1 MKILVLSFYFQP
13 DLCAGSFRNT
23 AFVKSL
29 KKIKKVKHIDVVSTM
44 PNRYNAYI
52 KTAQEIEIDNK
63 VTINRYNIGA
73 HDSGML
79 DQSVSFIKF
88 AYAVLKYTNGKKY
101 DLIYASSSRLM
112 TGFLGALISKKMKS
126 PLYIDIRDI
135 FTDIIKELL
144 PKPICLLIYPP
155 LKMAEKFTINQSN
168 KINIVSGGFRNYFEK
183 NFKKKNLSIFPNGI
197 DDEFI
202 KETKVKKPKSSKRII
217 LYAGN
222 IGEGQGLEK
231 ILPDLSLY
239 LKGWN
244 FKVIGAGSALH
255 KLSSEIIK
263 RQIKNINLISPI
275 SRQELIKKYFEAD
288 ILFLH
293 LNSYVS
299 FEKVLP
305 SKIFEYAATGKPILA
320 GVNGFSKYFINK
332 EIVNAI
338 CFEPCNIED
347 AIKSFGKLKLKNTPR
362 KKFIKKYNRNKQME
376 LLAKDVIST
385 IK

>member
-52 KTAQEIEIDNK
+52 KTAPKIEIDNK
-63 VTINRYNIGA
+63 VTINRYNIGV

-112 TGFLGALISKKMKS
+112 TGFLGALISKKMRS
-126 PLYIDIRDI
+126 PLYLDIRDI

-144 PKPICLLIYPP
+144 PKPIRLLIYPP

-168 KINIVSGGFRNYFEK
+168 KINIVSGGFKNYFEK
-183 NFKKKNLSIFPNGI
+183 NFKQKNLSIFPNGI

-202 KETKVKKPKSSKRII
+202 KETKVKTTKSLKRVI

-239 LKGWN
+239 LKEWN
-244 FKVIGAGSALH
+244 FKVIGAGGALH

-263 RQIKNINLISPI
+263 KQIKNINLISPI

-320 GVNGFSKYFINK
+320 GVNGFSKHFINK

-362 KKFIKKYNRNKQME
+362 KKFIKKYSRNKQME